1 MASITKPILLNE
13 TGEKIVTAINDVAV
27 AISNNSGNG
36 SNHAADITIADES
49 EHYVAANVEE
59 ALAEIAVNA
68 ENIKS
73 KVTVLETN
81 NTEVK
86 IDIESL
92 TGENNSIKSDITALT
107 EKVGN
112 IEANVSTTADKIS
125 VADTDEHYEGNNV
138 EAALAEIATSVG
150 NVSDKVASIESD
162 NKAIKESVSTLETD
176 NTSNKESISTLETE
190 NTSIKAS
197 IATLESDNTST
208 KESVATLT
216 TKVNNLVSNPSATS
230 TYFYSSGT
238 YVVPD
243 GVTKVYVSGCGGGA
257 GGSACYGGGGAQ
269 SVIRKAINVT
279 PGASISVTIG
289 DGGSGSGSYSSIS
302 SWPSGTDGGTT
313 SFGSYLS
320 LHGGYAPKHNSSTA
334 RVTQWPKAGGNGGTA
349 GMSNYVQWKDDSSQV
364 WGGGQG
370 GSSLF
375 GVGGNGGVFDQA
387 SPTSSSYI
395 SAGDGIGYGS
405 GGGSSCVQSSGRASA
420 AGDGADGILIVEVI

>member
-1 MASITKPILLNE
+1 MATVTKPILLNE
-13 TGEKIVTAINDVAV
+13 TGEKIATAINSIAV
-27 AISNNSGNG
+27 AIGKNSGGGSNN
-36 SNHAADITIADES
+36 AADITIADEG
-49 EHYVAANVEE
+49 EHYEAANVEE
-59 ALAEIAVNA
+59 AL
-68 ENIKS
+68 
-73 KVTVLETN
+73 T
-81 NTEVK
+81 
-86 IDIESL
+86 
-92 TGENNSIKSDITALT
+92 
-107 EKVGN
+107 
-112 IEANVSTTADKIS
+112 
-125 VADTDEHYEGNNV
+125 
-138 EAALAEIATSVG
+138 EIATSVG
-150 NVSDKVASIESD
+150 DVSSKVDSTESKMASLEDSNKLIE
-162 NKAIKESVSTLETD
+162 ESVSTLETG
-176 NTSNKESISTLETE
+176 NA
-190 NTSIKAS
+190 SIKAS
-197 IATLESDNTST
+197 ISALETDNTAIKSSIAILEADNAST
-208 KESVATLT
+208 QESVATLT
-216 TKVNNLVSNPSATS
+216 TKVNNLVSNPSATT

-269 SVIRKAINVT
+269 SVIRKTINVT
-279 PGASISVTIG
+279 PGTSISVTIG